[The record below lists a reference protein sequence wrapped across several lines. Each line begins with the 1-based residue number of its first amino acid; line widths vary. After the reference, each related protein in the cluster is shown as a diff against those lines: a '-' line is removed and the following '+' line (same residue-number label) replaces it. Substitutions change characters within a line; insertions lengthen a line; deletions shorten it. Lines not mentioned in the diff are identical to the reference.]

1 MAVESSAD
9 RLVFLNPDEF
19 GVTGTYTPQSGSPR
33 SIAGIFD
40 EAYFAVEL
48 GAGVPIEGARPRFL
62 CRTEDLPS
70 PPKHGDAL
78 TVPAGSYLV
87 REIHDD
93 GTGMTELVIEK
104 Q

>member
-1 MAVESSAD
+1 MAVESAAD
-9 RLVFLNPDEF
+9 RAVFVNPNDF
-19 GVTGTYTPQSGSPR
+19 GVTGTYTPQVGSAF
-33 SIAGIFD
+33 SLNGIFD
-40 EAYFAVEL
+40 EAYFAVDI
-48 GAGVPIEGARPRFL
+48 GAGVPVEGARPRFL
-62 CRTEDLPS
+62 CRTADLPS

-93 GTGMTELVIEK
+93 ATGMTELTIEK